1 MSPADLIRAWSK
13 AERDLYTCL
22 DERVTDGE
30 GRSAYLDRF
39 SVRAFAEMDARKALH
54 AWADANPDTGTHCEH
69 CGTTGCAVCGVA
81 A

>member
-13 AERDLYTCL
+13 A
-22 DERVTDGE
+22 
-30 GRSAYLDRF
+30 
-39 SVRAFAEMDARKALH
+39 VRAFAEMDARKALH